1 MLDLRLARIR
11 KKQSLARLDSIVSNI
26 WTGCH
31 RSGTRGSHEFHGPIA
46 RGGPVLDS

>member
-11 KKQSLARLDSIVSNI
+11 KKQSLARLDSIVTNI
-26 WTGCH
+26 RTGYH
-31 RSGTRGSHEFHGPIA
+31 RSGTGGSHELRGPIA